1 MKRQMDD
8 YIADIL
14 KAMNAAEEFVHNME
28 YEEFAKDIKTMYAVI
43 RALEIIGEAAKK
55 IPDEIREKYPN
66 IPWRKMAGMRDKI
79 IHEYFGVRL
88 ELIWETIKKDIPR
101 IKPAFE
107 KILKDIEK

>member
-1 MKRQMDD
+1 MDD

-55 IPDEIREKYPN
+55 YL
-66 IPWRKMAGMRDKI
+66 MR
-79 IHEYFGVRL
+79 
-88 ELIWETIKKDIPR
+88 
-101 IKPAFE
+101 
-107 KILKDIEK
+107 